1 MALTKAQRDR
11 LPGSDFAVPGKRAL
25 PIHDANHV
33 RMAWNMVSDTKGLSD
48 AERSSARDRILTRAH
63 DLGISTADWRLTA
76 SFSFEAMSLA
86 VPEVAGHPNRHPFTG
101 ILTRLDTPSDN
112 PVGGANGHKTLIP
125 KAVAEAAIDSLLGM
139 AVDFKPKLDGHD
151 SRSKIGLITE
161 AFVEGDAVH
170 IAGFLYAKDFP
181 EEVAL
186 IQSEKDDLGFSYEA
200 DARIRNLEADPWVV
214 DHITFT
220 GAAVLY
226 KDLAAYTTT
235 SLAAQADPEINMDE
249 LKELM
254 KAVGDLAASVN
265 VIGEKVNGMEA
276 GATKAAL
283 EASATRDRV
292 KPHIDALRSCAAS
305 MEAAGIGTHATQGHA
320 NVLRHMAAAMESD
333 AIKGNVPHIYTDH
346 DYLNRRVE
354 AGAEKGGDGTEKLI
368 AEAVT
373 AALKPMQEALD
384 AATTQVKDLSAAAFN
399 NSKEPERKTLSP
411 EVKALLDKHS
421 LTASAEAGTL
431 TATDVDKVLEA
442 QGIKGRP
449 AIEAKLKLMAS
460 GVLSATKQ

>member
-1 MALTKAQRDR
+1 MALTREQRDR
-11 LPGSDFAVPGKRAL
+11 LPETDFAVPGKRAL

-33 RMAWNMVSDTKGLSD
+33 RMAWNMVSDTKGLTD
-48 AERSSARDRILTRAH
+48 AERRTARDRILTRAH
-63 DLGISTADWRLTA
+63 KLGISRADWRLTA

-86 VPEVAGHPNRHPFTG
+86 VPAVADHPNRHPFTG

-112 PVGGANGHKTLIP
+112 PVGGANGHRTLIP
-125 KAVAEAAIDSLLGM
+125 REVAEAAIDTLLGM

-151 SRSKIGLITE
+151 RRSKIGLITE

-170 IAGFLYAKDFP
+170 IAGFFYAKDFP

-186 IQSEKDDLGFSYEA
+186 IQSEKDELGFSYEA

-235 SLAAQADPEINMDE
+235 SLAAQADPEIDMDE

-254 KAVGDLAASVN
+254 KAVGELATSVK
-265 VIGEKVNGMEA
+265 VIGEKVDGMEA
-276 GATKAAL
+276 GAAKAAL

-292 KPHIDALRSCAAS
+292 KPHVEALRSCAAS

-320 NVLRHMAAAMESD
+320 NVLRHMAASMESD
-333 AIKGNVPHIYTDH
+333 AIKGNIPHIYTDH

-354 AGAEKGGDGTEKLI
+354 AGAAQAGTEKAI
-368 AEAVT
+368 ADAV
-373 AALKPMQEALD
+373 AAAIKPMQDALD
-384 AATTQVKDLSAAAFN
+384 AATTQVKDLKAAAFN
-399 NSKEPERKTLSP
+399 GAAEPGRKTISP
-411 EVKALLDKHS
+411 EIKVLLERHS
-421 LTASAEAGTL
+421 LAASAEAGTL
-431 TATDVDKVLEA
+431 TAAEVDKVLEA
-442 QGIKGRP
+442 QGVKGRA
-449 AIEAKLKLMAS
+449 AIETKLKLMSS
-460 GVLSATKQ
+460 GVLAVK

>member
-1 MALTKAQRDR
+1 M
-11 LPGSDFAVPGKRAL
+11 
-25 PIHDANHV
+25 
-33 RMAWNMVSDTKGLSD
+33 
-48 AERSSARDRILTRAH
+48 
-63 DLGISTADWRLTA
+63 
-76 SFSFEAMSLA
+76 
-86 VPEVAGHPNRHPFTG
+86 AGHPNRHPFTG
-101 ILTRLDTPSDN
+101 ILTRLDAPSDN
-112 PVGGANGHKTLIP
+112 PVGGANGRKTLIP

-139 AVDFKPKLDGHD
+139 AVDFKRNLDGHD

-170 IAGFLYAKDFP
+170 IAGFFYAKDFP

-186 IQSEKDDLGFSYEA
+186 IQSEQDDLGFSYEA

-235 SLAAQADPEINMDE
+235 SLAAQADPEINMEE
-249 LKELM
+249 LKEIM
-254 KAVGDLAASVN
+254 KAVGDLANSVK
-265 VIGEKVNGMEA
+265 VIGEKVEGMEA
-276 GATKAAL
+276 GAAKAAL

-333 AIKGNVPHIYTDH
+333 AIKGNIPHVYTDH

-354 AGAEKGGDGTEKLI
+354 AGADKGAEGTEKLV
-368 AEAVT
+368 ADAVA

-384 AATTQVKDLSAAAFN
+384 VATTQVKDLSAAAFKN
-399 NSKEPERKTLSP
+399 AEDPGRKTISP

-460 GVLSATKQ
+460 GVLAVK